1 MAGVV
6 IAAAAGGAPRSHGTV
21 PLRPGYP
28 PPPFRRR
35 RNRTGANGN
44 IANHVLRRNS
54 VVGRELV
61 ELEGSRRSSR
71 TTWNRAICVF
81 AIGWCF
87 SLVRVL
93 TSHSTV
99 VILQLTQN

>member
-21 PLRPGYP
+21 PLRPGYTP
-28 PPPFRRR
+28 PPSGAAVTVPA
-35 RNRTGANGN
+35 RTETS
-44 IANHVLRRNS
+44 RTMYY
-54 VVGRELV
+54 VGILLWGERS
-61 ELEGSRRSSR
+61 SRRSSR

>member
-21 PLRPGYP
+21 PLRPGYT

-54 VVGRELV
+54 VVGRALV
-61 ELEGSRRSSR
+61 E
-71 TTWNRAICVF
+71 A
-81 AIGWCF
+81 
-87 SLVRVL
+87 LVRPRHVQL
-93 TSHSTV
+93 GTV
-99 VILQLTQN
+99 QFACSL

>member
-21 PLRPGYP
+21 PLRPGYT

-54 VVGRELV
+54 VVGRALV
-61 ELEGSRRSSR
+61 EALVTYNLEPC
-71 TTWNRAICVF
+71 ICVF
-81 AIGWCF
+81 AIGF

-99 VILQLTQN
+99 GILQLTQN